1 MVSYYLLLIPF
12 LSKGPITLRFT
23 HKPKDPIS
31 VLPKKILFNIT
42 FKPTLFYFINSELHF
57 LCLACPTQFCP
68 NQNIICILT
77 NKLKTLEKV
86 IHFMLENIL

>member
-12 LSKGPITLRFT
+12 LSRDLITLRFT

-31 VLPKKILFNIT
+31 VLPRKILFNIT

-57 LCLACPTQFCP
+57 LCIIWLIQFCP
-68 NQNIICILT
+68 NQNTICIFT
-77 NKLKTLEKV
+77 YKLKTLEKV